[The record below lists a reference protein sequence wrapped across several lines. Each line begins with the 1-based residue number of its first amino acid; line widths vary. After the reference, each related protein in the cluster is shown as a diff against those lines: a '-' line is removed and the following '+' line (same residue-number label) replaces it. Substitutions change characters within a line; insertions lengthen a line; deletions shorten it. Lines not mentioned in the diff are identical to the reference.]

1 LKREIWGWSHATP
14 GHLWG
19 GCPTGSY
26 PFSIFFLNNNNN
38 FLSFIYLYFFIGVEV
53 VPNGI

>member
-38 FLSFIYLYFFIGVEV
+38 FLSFIYLYFFIVVEV